1 MKTVKKNMSIKSPPT
16 LHAWNDFVKSQPLGS
31 LYQTSIWAHF
41 QAQIPGK
48 EKTMFITVTDPH
60 SHSGGEAH
68 SEGVFP
74 PAANHT
80 LLGGG
85 LIIIRSLPLGLAWI
99 ECPRGPVF
107 RSDLTEAQLEYFFK
121 NFFEQVKML
130 TSEYNIVHIRI
141 DSPIQRNSPFATT
154 YESIMNHFHLRP
166 AHASYTP
173 DTTLVID
180 LTLSEEEM
188 LKQMKP
194 KGRYNI
200 GVAKKH
206 GIIVK
211 HVTKDHIKEFYDLIA
226 QTGMRDGFS
235 THNLAYYTSMLDSL
249 SDSSALWMA
258 YTRATPDTPSQPIA
272 ALIATYFTDTV
283 TYYYG
288 ASSSSPQ
295 DRNLM
300 APYLLQWEVMRD
312 AKEKGYK
319 KYDLLGIATP
329 TPEPKAKV
337 LFPIASP
344 PSYKF
349 ALSDPLI
356 GVTDFKLKFGGRI
369 TQYIPAK
376 ELVYKPFWYALVR
389 LRKWLRS

>member
-1 MKTVKKNMSIKSPPT
+1 MSTAHMPT
-16 LHAWNDFVKSQPLGS
+16 LHAWNEFVKSQPLGS

-48 EKTMFITVTDPH
+48 EKTMFITVPDPQT
-60 SHSGGEAH
+60 SKTA
-68 SEGVFP
+68 
-74 PAANHT
+74 PAQNHQHHGQPSP

-107 RSDLTEAQLEYFFK
+107 RSDLTPIQLEYFFK
-121 NFFEQVKML
+121 NFFEQVKSL
-130 TSEYNIVHIRI
+130 THEYKIVHIRI
-141 DSPIQRNSPFATT
+141 DPQLDRRESFDSDPDFVSS
-154 YESIMNHFHLRP
+154 YEKICNQLHLRL

-173 DTTLVID
+173 ETTLIID
-180 LTLSEEEM
+180 LTPTEEEI

-206 GIIVK
+206 GIEIK
-211 HVTKDHIKEFYDLIA
+211 HVTRDHISEFYDLIA

-235 THNLAYYTSMLDSL
+235 THNLAYYESMLESLGDS
-249 SDSSALWMA
+249 AGLWMA
-258 YTRATPDTPSQPIA
+258 YHASDSERSPDSVSHSRKPIA
-272 ALIATYFTDTV
+272 GLIATYFTDTV

-288 ASSSSPQ
+288 ASSSQ
-295 DRNLM
+295 DRHLM

-312 AKEKGYK
+312 AKEKGYR
-319 KYDLLGIATP
+319 KYDLLGIANID
-329 TPEPKAKV
+329 PETNE
-337 LFPIASP
+337 
-344 PSYKF
+344 
-349 ALSDPLI
+349 PLKSHPLA

-376 ELVYKPFWYALVR
+376 ELICKPFWHALIR
-389 LRKWLRS
+389 LRKRLRG